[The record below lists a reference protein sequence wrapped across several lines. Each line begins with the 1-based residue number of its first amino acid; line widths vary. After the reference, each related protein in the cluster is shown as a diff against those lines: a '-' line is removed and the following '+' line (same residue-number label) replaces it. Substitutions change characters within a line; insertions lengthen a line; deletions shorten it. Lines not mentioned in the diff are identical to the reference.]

1 MFTVNKHSKVSLQE
15 SCFFFTISLKAV
27 STSYSTKSLEKAKKN
42 TERYIYIVEA
52 FQKYDI

>member
-1 MFTVNKHSKVSLQE
+1 MLTVNKHSKVSLQE